1 MASYRIREI
10 APHDALAVAKVWHEA
25 WWDAHGPLVS
35 EELKKHRHLDLFVS
49 RIPGLIGRAAV
60 AERDHQIAGFVAWRE
75 AELEEIFIDRKARG
89 LGLASQL
96 MDYGEASLRDN
107 GVDVAWLYCVVGN
120 VRAYKFYTK
129 SGWKDVGRDVDGV
142 STPAGLVDVPV
153 HRFEK
158 HLT

>member
-1 MASYRIREI
+1 MAPYSVREI

-35 EELKKHRHLDLFVS
+35 GDLKKHRHLDLFVS

-60 AERDHQIAGFVAWRE
+60 GERDDQIAGVVAWRGT
-75 AELEEIFIDRKARG
+75 ELEEIFINRKARG
-89 LGLASQL
+89 LGLASRL
-96 MDYGEASLRDN
+96 MDYGEGSLRDN

-120 VRAYKFYTK
+120 LRAYKFYAK
-129 SGWKDVGRDVDGV
+129 SGWQDVGRDVDRV
-142 STPAGLVDVPV
+142 NTPAGLVDVPV